1 MPFVRRDL
9 FLRVSTSLSETGDEA
24 RAALV
29 VGVLLGIVE
38 RDDPENAIL
47 TLARSAHFA
56 ATSRVMHD
64 HDGNLSSPQVEE
76 PWINEFPTVG
86 FIFLHPTLSVER
98 LSRIITFTPVLM
110 QWAVIARCTSASTMF
125 NTLPVRSNK
134 IS

>member
-1 MPFVRRDL
+1 KHFLGLRLFVRNADFAVRVVCNQMPFIRRDL
-9 FLRVSTSLSETGDEA
+9 FLSVSTSLSKTGDEA

-86 FIFLHPTLSVER
+86 FIFLQRTRER
-98 LSRIITFTPVLM
+98 
-110 QWAVIARCTSASTMF
+110 
-125 NTLPVRSNK
+125 
-134 IS
+134 